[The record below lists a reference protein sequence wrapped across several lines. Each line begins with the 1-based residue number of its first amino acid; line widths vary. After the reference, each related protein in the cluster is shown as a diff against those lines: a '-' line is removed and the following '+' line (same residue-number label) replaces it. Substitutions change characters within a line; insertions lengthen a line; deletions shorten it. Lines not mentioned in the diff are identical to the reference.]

1 MYIQMSD
8 NAKKILSLVILLA
21 WLSLIFML
29 SAQGGLAARGNPP
42 LSFYLERKGAHVFEY
57 FVLALLF
64 LWTLR
69 VFFPKGM
76 IGMAIIIAAELSLLY
91 AFTDELHQTFVP
103 GREGKLSDVA
113 IDSIGIT
120 LALIGYALWRR
131 YRKNQG
137 GSA

>member
-1 MYIQMSD
+1 MNIQMSD
-8 NAKKILSLVILLA
+8 TAKKLVSLAVLLS
-21 WLSLIFML
+21 WLGLIFIL
-29 SAQGGLAARGNPP
+29 SAQGGLASRGNPP

-57 FVLALLF
+57 LVLALLF

-103 GREGKLSDVA
+103 GREGKVSDVA

>member
-1 MYIQMSD
+1 MG
-8 NAKKILSLVILLA
+8 NRLRNKAILSFLALVM
-21 WLSLIFML
+21 WMGVIFLL
-29 SAQGGLAARGNPP
+29 SAQGGLASRGNPP

-57 FVLALLF
+57 LVLALLF

-69 VFFPKGM
+69 VFFPKGVA
-76 IGMAIIIAAELSLLY
+76 GMAIIIAAELSLLY

-103 GREGKLSDVA
+103 GREGKVSDVA

-137 GSA
+137 RSA